1 MTTIHITYFAALRD
15 AIGYAEETLTT
26 EMITANALFHELS
39 AKYRW
44 PFSETDV
51 QVAINDRYQS
61 TDTLLKEG
69 DRVVFIPP
77 VAGG

>member
-15 AIGYAEETLTT
+15 ATGYAEETLIT
-26 EMITANALFHELS
+26 EVVTAKALFHELT
-39 AKYRW
+39 AKYHW
-44 PFSETDV
+44 PFSEADV
-51 QVAINDRYQS
+51 QVAINDRYQP

>member
-1 MTTIHITYFAALRD
+1 MTTIHITYFAVLRD
-15 AIGYAEETLTT
+15 ATGFAEETLAT
-26 EMITANALFHELS
+26 EAVTAKALFCELT
-39 AKYRW
+39 AKYHWR
-44 PFSETDV
+44 FAEADIR
-51 QVAINDRYQS
+51 VAINDRYQP